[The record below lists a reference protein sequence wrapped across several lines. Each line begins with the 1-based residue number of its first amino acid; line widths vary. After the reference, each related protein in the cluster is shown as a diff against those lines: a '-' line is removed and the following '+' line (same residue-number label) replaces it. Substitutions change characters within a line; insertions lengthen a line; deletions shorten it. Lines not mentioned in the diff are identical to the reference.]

1 MYAVRFRGLPTLVD
15 MRERQVLARFLCYG
29 CINHTPGD
37 FKPEWVSAQLVL
49 YEDPEPMFSVLYDDR
64 DERYRHIMDFEP
76 VGLPCQPSLSWL
88 QDVQSED

>member
-1 MYAVRFRGLPTLVD
+1 MFRGLPTLVD
-15 MRERQVLARFLCYG
+15 MRERQVLARFLCHG

-37 FKPEWVSAQLVL
+37 FKPEWVSAQLLL
-49 YEDPEPMFSVLYDDR
+49 YDNPKPMFSVLYDDL